1 MPSFVAR
8 FRRLIAILTAGLLG
22 SSACA
27 TRDSCITAHERF
39 VNSPSGRRRLSIFS
53 GPCPDAVPQVLVEFD
68 RGTGGAGVFAVDDSA
83 AAISGRWITEDTVQI
98 FYPAGA
104 RVSKQLDVALYRRG
118 RVFVR
123 YATVS
128 GIAR

>member
-1 MPSFVAR
+1 M
-8 FRRLIAILTAGLLG
+8 AILVIGVFGT
-22 SSACA
+22 SSCA

-53 GPCPDAVPQVLVEFD
+53 GPCPDAAPQVLVEFD

-83 AAISGRWITEDTVQI
+83 AAISGRWIGEDTVQI

-104 RVSKQLDVALYRRG
+104 HVSKRLDFAQYRRG
-118 RVFVR
+118 TVFVR